1 MRRARCEDDENAN
14 QYTGTSADSDMM
26 HDGSADCEK
35 WLKVELKQTVANVND
50 MEQVSQET
58 EYIRMF
64 VDVLLLRPEESERR

>member
-35 WLKVELKQTVANVND
+35 WLKVELK
-50 MEQVSQET
+50 
-58 EYIRMF
+58 
-64 VDVLLLRPEESERR
+64 